1 MKKTVSLFL
10 SLIIVLSACFLVSCG
25 GLSGEFEASSGKL
38 GNVTK
43 LSFDG
48 DEVKMTCAEG
58 AEVTATFETEP
69 AFITFTFASEEDAKT
84 AGISSGKQCLFTEGE
99 DYVKVDMITFKKK

>member
-25 GLSGEFEASSGKL
+25 GLSGEYETSSEL

-43 LSFDG
+43 IAFKK
-48 DEVKMTCAEG
+48 DEATMTCKDGET
-58 AEVTATFETEP
+58 VTATFETEP
-69 AFITFTFASEEDAKT
+69 AFITFTFASDEDAKK
-84 AGISSGKQCLFTEGE
+84 AGISSGKQCLFSESDDGIKI
-99 DYVKVDMITFKKK
+99 DLVAFKKK